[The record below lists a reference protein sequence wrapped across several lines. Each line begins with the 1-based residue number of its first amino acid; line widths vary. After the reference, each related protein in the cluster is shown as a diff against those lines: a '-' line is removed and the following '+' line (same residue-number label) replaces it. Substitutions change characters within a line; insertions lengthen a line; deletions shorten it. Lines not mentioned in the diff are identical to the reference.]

1 MNGKI
6 KALSFLLA
14 VIFSLACVAPFA
26 YAAESKLASLD
37 LAYIFDNYNKTKDQ
51 DKILEQQTKQKT
63 EERQRLVNGLRK
75 MKDEMDVLSQE
86 AKEKKQAELDAKIKE
101 LQEYDQSA
109 KLELGQVRDKVIR
122 EILKEI
128 ETTTEKYATDNG
140 YTLIFNSNAAAPL
153 PYRILVYG
161 QKQLDITNA
170 VLGILNSKYK
180 K

>member
-1 MNGKI
+1 MNAKRYVLI
-6 KALSFLLA
+6 FALAIFG
-14 VIFSLACVAPFA
+14 VISALPLS
-26 YAAESKLASLD
+26 YAAEQKLAYMD

-51 DKILEQQTKQKT
+51 DKVLEQQTKQKT
-63 EERQRLVNGLRK
+63 EERQRMVNGLRK
-75 MKDEMDVLSQE
+75 MKDELDVLSQG
-86 AKEKKQAELDAKIKE
+86 AKEKKQAELDAKVKE

-109 KLELGQVRDKVIR
+109 KLELGQIRDKVIR

-128 ETTTEKYATDNG
+128 ETVSEKYATDNG
-140 YTLIFNSNAAAPL
+140 YVFIFNSNAAAPL

-161 QKQLDITNA
+161 QKQLDATNA